1 MASSQ
6 TPFWIESRALI
17 EGKRHEF
24 LILKPRSQDDDC
36 PWEFPGGRVE
46 RRESPEA
53 ALRRLLRDICGV
65 EVELR
70 IGQPPFVHN
79 YGSHSITFRYYICS
93 IAKGTPTPPQGADI
107 RWVQLGQLRDYHF
120 DVPTQQVVDWML
132 AGEKDN
138 G

>member
-1 MASSQ
+1 MATRE
-6 TPFWIESRALI
+6 TPSWIESRALI
-17 EGKRHEF
+17 ERNDREF
-24 LILKPRSQDDDC
+24 LIFKLRNSDDDC
-36 PWEFPGGRVE
+36 AWEFPGGRVE

-53 ALRRLLRDICGV
+53 ALRRILRSICGI

-79 YGSHSITFRYYICS
+79 YGGHSITFRYYLCGIG
-93 IAKGTPTPPQGADI
+93 KGTPSVPAPAEL
-107 RWVQLGQLRDYHF
+107 RWVKLGQLRDYHF

-132 AGEKDN
+132 ETEK